1 MENLT
6 YCKIGLA
13 TYKHQLFEI
22 LVKVMDIE
30 KIDYIKIN
38 FSEVFGDNSENWAWY
53 TVKNEYQDI
62 LFYTLPNIESDK
74 SSIINFV
81 KVF

>member
-1 MENLT
+1 MIIFEDNMLVNGKSNIL
-6 YCKIGLA
+6 CKIGLA

-53 TVKNEYQDI
+53 TVKNEY
-62 LFYTLPNIESDK
+62 
-74 SSIINFV
+74 
-81 KVF
+81 